1 MIHVRETA
9 PFYFFVFFGA
19 PLAMIAARQPGA
31 FFSNRLAFFSDAAAF
46 FSKNTVDD
54 SLWFCC
60 FWTPNTPK
68 FSRRASRAG
77 LLHFPIV
84 LLVLDAKYPKNFPA
98 RFARRMAS
106 FPYGFA
112 CFGTQIPQNSP
123 GALRAPGC
131 LISLYF
137 CMFWIPNTLFFP
149 ARFARRIASVS
160 YVFAASGA
168 QILQKIPGA
177 LRAPDCLRKSLR
189 GSLRDCLGTKSGN
202 RNLRK
207 RDWPLKKTLQAVG
220 LMIAAPDRPPF
231 FFEKHA
237 AMIRT
242 SQRPAFF
249 LGPFFFDVSM

>member
-1 MIHVRETA
+1 M
-9 PFYFFVFFGA
+9 VF
-19 PLAMIAARQPGA
+19 
-31 FFSNRLAFFSDAAAF
+31 AAF
-46 FSKNTVDD
+46 D
-54 SLWFCC
+54 
-60 FWTPNTPK
+60 PQYPPK
-68 FSRRASRAG
+68 YLAC
-77 LLHFPIV
+77 
-84 LLVLDAKYPKNFPA
+84 
-98 RFARRMAS
+98 FARRMAS
-106 FPYGFA
+106 FPYGFV
-112 CFGTQIPQNSP
+112 CFGTQIPQNFP

-131 LISLYF
+131 VISLYF
-137 CMFWIPNTLFFP
+137 CMFRIPNTIFFP

-231 FFEKHA
+231 F
-237 AMIRT
+237 
-242 SQRPAFF
+242 
-249 LGPFFFDVSM
+249 

>member
-1 MIHVRETA
+1 M
-9 PFYFFVFFGA
+9 
-19 PLAMIAARQPGA
+19 
-31 FFSNRLAFFSDAAAF
+31 
-46 FSKNTVDD
+46 
-54 SLWFCC
+54 
-60 FWTPNTPK
+60 
-68 FSRRASRAG
+68 
-77 LLHFPIV
+77 V
-84 LLVLDAKYPKNFPA
+84 LLLLDTKYPRIFPA

-189 GSLRDCLGTKSGN
+189 GSLWDCLGTESGN
-202 RNLRK
+202 RELRN
-207 RDWPLKKTLQAVG
+207 RDRPWKKTLQAVR
-220 LMIAAPDRPPF
+220 LMIATLDWLPF
-231 FFEKHA
+231 FLKNTL
-237 AMIRT
+237 R
-242 SQRPAFF
+242 
-249 LGPFFFDVSM
+249 

>member
-1 MIHVRETA
+1 MVLLLLDTKY
-9 PFYFFVFFGA
+9 PKN
-19 PLAMIAARQPGA
+19 LPGA
-31 FFSNRLAFFSDAAAF
+31 RIARLI
-46 FSKNTVDD
+46 
-54 SLWFCC
+54 
-60 FWTPNTPK
+60 
-68 FSRRASRAG
+68 ASF
-77 LLHFPIV
+77 LYSSV
-84 LLVLDAKYPKNFPA
+84 LVLEAKYPKNPPA

-112 CFGTQIPQNSP
+112 CLDPKYPRI
-123 GALRAPGC
+123 
-131 LISLYF
+131 
-137 CMFWIPNTLFFP
+137 FP

-231 FFEKHA
+231 F
-237 AMIRT
+237 
-242 SQRPAFF
+242 
-249 LGPFFFDVSM
+249 